1 MHIMSG
7 IIDSFI
13 PVAIFLVFGFVMPVA
28 TMIIVKQISP
38 RSQASKKLS
47 TYESGSVPFGDARI
61 MFNVQYYLFAIVFVI
76 FDVEVMF
83 LYPWVTVFLG
93 VDRFFTTMSVIEIIL
108 FVMVL
113 FVGYLYAL
121 KKGALQWVK

>member
-1 MHIMSG
+1 MSG

-38 RSQASKKLS
+38 RSQAGRKLS

-83 LYPWVTVFLG
+83 LYPWVTVYLG
-93 VDRFFTTMSVIEIIL
+93 VDKFFTTMSVIEVVL
-108 FVMVL
+108 FVLVL

>member
-1 MHIMSG
+1 MSG

-38 RSQASKKLS
+38 RSQAGRKLS
-47 TYESGSVPFGDARI
+47 TYESGSVPLGDARI

-93 VDRFFTTMSVIEIIL
+93 ADRFFTTMSVIEVIL
-108 FVMVL
+108 FVVVL